1 MNHYMVL
8 SQIMLLAGSSIL
20 TLSVLWLQKDVGF
33 IRGRQSENY
42 FELCELKMKVSD
54 LTSKLERD
62 NAGLIEFI
70 VTQLCKLQLDDMK
83 KKEEEDKKEEV
94 SL

>member
-1 MNHYMVL
+1 MVL

-20 TLSVLWLQKDVGF
+20 TLSVLWLQKDVAF

-42 FELCELKMKVSD
+42 FELCELKMKVND
-54 LTSKLERD
+54 LTLKLERD